1 MVVDQSSYMIST
13 NKSHFFGES
22 WFSFLE
28 LDEGEQNA
36 CWSVLLSE
44 FERFSLETVSTFVAD
59 SELSLSFK
67 STNKNPTWR

>member
-1 MVVDQSSYMIST
+1 M
-13 NKSHFFGES
+13 FFL
-22 WFSFLE
+22 LE

-36 CWSVLLSE
+36 RWSVLLSE

-67 STNKNPTWR
+67 STNRNPTWRWWRSPTNKDVQRLSL

>member
-1 MVVDQSSYMIST
+1 MDQSSYMMNA
-13 NKSHFFGES
+13 NKSRFLVNHVFL
-22 WFSFLE
+22 LE

-36 CWSVLLSE
+36 RWSVLLSE

-67 STNKNPTWR
+67 NTNKNPTWR